1 VYSDE
6 LVGVLAP
13 LTLTTLLMMMTIIRT
28 HKLLL
33 FLAGFII
40 SSGCTL
46 IVTVVA

>member
-40 SSGCTL
+40 SSGRL